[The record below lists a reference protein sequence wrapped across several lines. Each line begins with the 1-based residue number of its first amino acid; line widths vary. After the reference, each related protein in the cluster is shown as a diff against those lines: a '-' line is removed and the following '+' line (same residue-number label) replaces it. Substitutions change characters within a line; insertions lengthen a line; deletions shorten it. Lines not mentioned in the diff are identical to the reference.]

1 MMKNSR
7 ETKYLLAVCVL
18 AFGCMLFYP
27 SFTGAQNLT
36 HTVEKGD
43 TLWSI
48 CEKYYGDTD
57 LWPKLW
63 QMNSFITNPHFL
75 HPGDVITLLEGE
87 AFKTSD
93 TQPEGP
99 EKVTPEMT
107 GIDVSGMV
115 PVGGIGFLS
124 LNKLKPW
131 GHIFSSY
138 TSTKLMLGDGDK
150 IVVNF
155 QDDRQ
160 IKAGDKFTV
169 CQSSSLLRHPITDN
183 DLGYSIAVHG
193 YLILKKHLKKTYY
206 EAEILDAF
214 SPINV
219 NDMVIPYE
227 PVSSCIQPLSAGS
240 ELMANI
246 VATREQK
253 ELIGQYS
260 IVYIDQGFNQGVRR
274 GHLFHI
280 IRIKKIDDSE
290 FKGKNFTETVKELS
304 KTTSLED
311 IYKKYTRKMSLYE
324 FPIGTVLILE
334 SRPHTSTALVLS
346 AKENFGKGAFMK
358 SLSWEEAPEMILK
371 MERCVI
377 E

>member
-7 ETKYLLAVCVL
+7 EMKYLLAVCL
-18 AFGCMLFYP
+18 LTFGCMLFYP
-27 SFTGAQNLT
+27 SLIRAQNLT
-36 HTVEKGD
+36 HTVEKGE

-75 HPGDVITLLEGE
+75 HPGDVITLLERE
-87 AFKTSD
+87 ALKKSD
-93 TQPEGP
+93 TQPMES
-99 EKVTPEMT
+99 EKVETEMT
-107 GIDVSGMV
+107 GIDVSRMAPIGAV
-115 PVGGIGFLS
+115 GFLT
-124 LNKLKPW
+124 LNKLKPC
-131 GHIFSSY
+131 GYVFSSF

-150 IVVNF
+150 IVVRIEN
-155 QDDRQ
+155 DRQ

-169 CQSSSLLRHPITDN
+169 CKSSSLLRHPVTGK
-183 DLGYSIAVHG
+183 DLGYTISVHG
-193 YLILKKHLKKTYY
+193 YLVLKRHLKKNHY

-219 NDMVIPYE
+219 NDLVIPYE
-227 PVSSCIQPLSAGS
+227 PLSPCVQPLSAGS

-260 IVYIDQGFNQGVRR
+260 IVYIDQGFNQGIRR
-274 GHLFHI
+274 GHLFHVV
-280 IRIKKIDDSE
+280 RIKEINDSE
-290 FKGKNFTETVKELS
+290 FKGKNFTETVKELA

-311 IYKKYTRKMSLYE
+311 IYKKYKRKTPLYE

-334 SRPHTSTALVLS
+334 SRPHTCTALVLS
-346 AKENFGKGAFMK
+346 AKENFGKGAFIK
-358 SLSWEEAPEMILK
+358 SLSWKGSPEVISK
-371 MERCVI
+371 MDPCAI